1 MSYKIITISRQFAC
15 GGSEIGKKLADRLG
29 IKCYDREII
38 SKVAEESGLCEKF
51 VEEKGEYGNRVAI
64 ENFFSTGIY
73 YNGASIEDSIW
84 ALQHKIITEIAEKE
98 PCVIIGRCAD
108 YVLKNRS
115 DVLNVFIHADKAYR
129 MDRLQNESEEKIVD
143 PERYLKEMDKK
154 RASYVQFYTD
164 IQWGVAK
171 NYDITLDSSALGV
184 DKCVEILSELYK

>member
-1 MSYKIITISRQFAC
+1 MSYKVITISRQFAC

-73 YNGASIEDSIW
+73 YNGPSIEDSIW

>member
-73 YNGASIEDSIW
+73 YNGHSIEDSIC

>member
-73 YNGASIEDSIW
+73 YNGSSIEDSIW

-143 PERYLKEMDKK
+143 PERYLREMDKK

-171 NYDITLDSSALGV
+171 NYDITLDSSTLGV
-184 DKCVEILSELYK
+184 DRCVEILSELYK

>member
-73 YNGASIEDSIW
+73 YNGSSIEDSIW